1 MSNPSNSPLSPS
13 PGHQDQ
19 GARLAASAQVDQVG
33 GTPTLEQFQR
43 WLENKAHAAHAE
55 YFNGPQGETLS
66 QEIDRCRPITAVI
79 SRTRMATELLMQ
91 FKQEVGA

>member
-1 MSNPSNSPLSPS
+1 MSNPSNSPLSPP

-33 GTPTLEQFQR
+33 GTPLEQFQR

-79 SRTRMATELLMQ
+79 SRTRVATELLMQ
-91 FKQEVGA
+91 FKLEQGK